1 MSYNKIIEELIAEN
15 EQLKQ
20 DLLRTEEL
28 QDEIIQLEDEKRYW
42 LDNFKRLRD
51 DKVNLIDENT
61 QLKKE
66 IDDFYYEQSKLKES
80 DFYIK
85 ALKNQLFN
93 AYLEIE
99 SDNVNIELSH
109 YHIKKL
115 LKIIDEHTLI
125 NPYTN

>member
-1 MSYNKIIEELIAEN
+1 MTIETNRYNILKEYNYELKEEN
-15 EQLKQ
+15 EKLISNVNLHLAKNF
-20 DLLRTEEL
+20 EL
-28 QDEIIQLEDEKRYW
+28 QK
-42 LDNFKRLRD
+42 
-51 DKVNLIDENT
+51 ENKK
-61 QLKKE
+61 LKKE

-99 SDNVNIELSH
+99 SDNVNIQLSH